1 VSTRVPLVIETPS
14 WLQDHHFEGR
24 PVLPSVLALQALAG
38 VVGRDVRC
46 SREARFLRFLPT
58 SPAREHIEASAELV
72 EEPDGAVRAAL
83 LTQHTTPGGITRAKE
98 HVSVVFG
105 GARGDDRAPP
115 PRPREEGLAV
125 EAAALYRELVP
136 FGPSFHNAT
145 DPVRLWLTLAE
156 GLLVAPEGA
165 DGPLGSPF
173 PLDATLHLACAWG
186 QRFTG
191 AVTFPTGYGR
201 RVIARPTAPG
211 GRYRGLVAPRPGDL
225 SPPLLFDLW
234 ILDAASG
241 ELMERV
247 ERVRME
253 DLSRGRLRPPD
264 WIRLR

>member
-1 VSTRVPLVIETPS
+1 MSRVPLVIETPA
-14 WLQDHHFEGR
+14 WLEDHHFEGR
-24 PVLPSVLALQALAG
+24 PVLPSVLALQALAS
-38 VVGRDVRC
+38 VVGVDVRR

-58 SPAREHIEASAELV
+58 SPARERIEASVELAAEQ
-72 EEPDGAVRAAL
+72 DGAVRASL
-83 LTQHTTPGGITRAKE
+83 LTLQTTPTGITRAKE

-105 GARGDDRAPP
+105 DAGSEGPEPPARPSEA
-115 PRPREEGLAV
+115 GLAV

-136 FGPSFHNAT
+136 FGPSFHNAR

-156 GLLVAPEGA
+156 GVLAAPQGA
-165 DGPLGSPF
+165 DDPLGSPY
-173 PLDATLHLACAWG
+173 PLDAALHLACAWG

-225 SPPLLFDLW
+225 SPPLFFDLW

-247 ERVRME
+247 EQVRME